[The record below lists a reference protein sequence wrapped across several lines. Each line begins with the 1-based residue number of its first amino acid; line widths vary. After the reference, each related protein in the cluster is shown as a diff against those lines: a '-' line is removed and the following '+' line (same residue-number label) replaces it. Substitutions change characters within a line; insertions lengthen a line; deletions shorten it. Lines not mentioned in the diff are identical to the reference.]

1 MAISPPHGLDVF
13 PEVPLVTMFPPVI
26 PNVLEETANRLIA
39 ESDCIVATGD
49 RIFLRSQIL
58 ALLSSEPEMI
68 FSSCDVK
75 IADVTVS

>member
-1 MAISPPHGLDVF
+1 MAISPPLGLAVF
-13 PEVPLVTMFPPVI
+13 PEVPLVATLPPVI
-26 PNVLEETANRLIA
+26 PNVLEETANLLIA

-49 RIFLRSQIL
+49 RIFRKSQIL

>member
-1 MAISPPHGLDVF
+1 MF
-13 PEVPLVTMFPPVI
+13 PEVPLVATLLPVI
-26 PNVLEETANRLIA
+26 PNVLEETANLLIA

-49 RIFLRSQIL
+49 RIFRKSQIL
-58 ALLSSEPEMI
+58 ALRSSEPEII